1 MGRCFIKKGVFI
13 KNAILLTATS
23 LLLRFAGIIFK
34 VWLSSKIGSEGI
46 GLYQVIF
53 SFYVLASTFATSG
66 ISTAVTRLCA
76 EEIAKEK
83 PQNCKKI
90 LRSSLILTLLLAV
103 VSSVIIIFGAEF
115 IGNKILGDSRTVIS
129 LKILPLSLPFIGAS
143 SVFRGYFIAKRKILP
158 NSVGQIIEQAARIII
173 IVSFINAF
181 YQKGIA
187 ACCFGII
194 LGDALAE
201 AFGFLLLLLSYFVEI
216 RALKGQKSEKINGL
230 LGNIIHISLPITSGR
245 YLNSLLRTGENI
257 LVPKNLAKYKLSG
270 SNALSQFGMIK
281 GMALPILFFPSAIL
295 NSVSTLLIPEI
306 SEAVTRQNRNTIKS
320 AAEKIIK
327 LTLICGL
334 ICGALFFVGGE
345 KIGILIYKSVDVG
358 YLIKALSPIV
368 PLMYLDSICDG
379 ILKGLDQ
386 QSFTFKTAVSDS
398 SIRLLLI
405 LLILPKMGIRGF
417 ILIMYFSNLYTAVLN
432 VGRLI
437 KISKAKI
444 SIFNNLILPLS
455 SALAICY
462 VINTGLKLLNIQNN
476 LVYII
481 FLTGISVI
489 AYIGVLYYLEI
500 IPKKA
505 VKMLKK

>member
-1 MGRCFIKKGVFI
+1 M
-13 KNAILLTATS
+13 LLTATS

-34 VWLSSKIGSEGI
+34 VWLSGKIGSEGI

-90 LRSSLILTLLLAV
+90 LRTALLLTLIIA
-103 VSSVIIIFGAEF
+103 SISAVIIILGADF
-115 IGNKILGDSRTVIS
+115 IGTKILGDSRTVIS

-143 SVFRGYFIAKRKILP
+143 SVFRGYFIANRRILP

-173 IVSFINAF
+173 IVSFINLF
-181 YQKGIA
+181 YTKGIA

-201 AFGFLLLLLSYFVEI
+201 AFGFLLLLLSYFVET
-216 RALKGQKSEKINGL
+216 RTLKGQKTEKLSGI
-230 LGNIIHISLPITSGR
+230 LGKIIHISLPITSGR

-257 LVPKNLAKYKLSG
+257 LVPKNLAKFKLSNQ
-270 SNALSQFGMIK
+270 NALSQFGMIK

-306 SEAVTRQNRNTIKS
+306 SEAVTHQNHRAIKT

-327 LTLICGL
+327 LTLLCGL
-334 ICGALFFVGGE
+334 ICGSLFFIGGE
-345 KIGILIYKSVDVG
+345 KIGYLLYQSQDVG
-358 YLIKALSPIV
+358 FLIKALSPIV

-398 SIRLLLI
+398 AIRLILI
-405 LLILPKMGIRGF
+405 LIILPQMGINGF
-417 ILIMYFSNLYTAVLN
+417 ILIMYFSNLYTCLLN

-444 SIFNNLILPLS
+444 SIFTDFLLPLT
-455 SALAICY
+455 SAFSVSFI
-462 VINTGLKLLNIQNN
+462 INTALRLLKIQNH

-481 FLTGISVI
+481 LLAVISTTVYVGIL
-489 AYIGVLYYLEI
+489 GYLEI

-505 VKMLKK
+505 VKGLKK

>member
-115 IGNKILGDSRTVIS
+115 IGTKILGDSRSVIS

-201 AFGFLLLLLSYFVEI
+201 AFGFLLLLLSYFVET

-306 SEAVTRQNRNTIKS
+306 SEAVTRQNRNAIKS

-398 SIRLLLI
+398 TIRLLLI
-405 LLILPKMGIRGF
+405 LLMLSKMGIRGF

-462 VINTGLKLLNIQNN
+462 VTNPGLKLLNIQNN

>member
-46 GLYQVIF
+46 GLYQVII

-90 LRSSLILTLLLAV
+90 LRSSLLLTLLLAV

-115 IGNKILGDSRTVIS
+115 IGTKILGDSRSVIS

-201 AFGFLLLLLSYFVEI
+201 AFGFLLLLLSYFVET

-306 SEAVTRQNRNTIKS
+306 SEAVTRQNRNAIKS
-320 AAEKIIK
+320 AAEKIIN

-405 LLILPKMGIRGF
+405 LLILPKMGISGF

-462 VINTGLKLLNIQNN
+462 VINTGLKLLNIQSN

>member
-1 MGRCFIKKGVFI
+1 MI
-13 KNAILLTATS
+13 LTATS

-34 VWLSSKIGSEGI
+34 VWLSGKIGSEGI

-83 PQNCKKI
+83 PQNCKRI
-90 LRSSLILTLLLAV
+90 LRSSLLLTLIIATI
-103 VSSVIIIFGAEF
+103 SAVIIIFGAEF

-143 SVFRGYFIAKRKILP
+143 SVLRGYFIAKRKILP

-201 AFGFLLLLLSYFVEI
+201 AFGFLLLLLSYFVET
-216 RALKGQKSEKINGL
+216 RTLKGQKSEKINGL

-257 LVPKNLAKYKLSG
+257 LVPKNLAKFKLSG

-306 SEAVTRQNRNTIKS
+306 SEAVTRQNRNAIKS

-327 LTLICGL
+327 LTLICGML
-334 ICGALFFVGGE
+334 CGSVFFVGGE
-345 KIGILIYKSVDVG
+345 KIGILIYKSYDVG

-398 SIRLLLI
+398 AIRLLLI
-405 LLILPKMGIRGF
+405 LIILPKMGINGF
-417 ILIMYFSNLYTAVLN
+417 ILIMYFSNLYTCILN

-444 SIFNNLILPLS
+444 SIFNDLILPLS
-455 SALAICY
+455 SAFSICF
-462 VINTGLKLLNIQNN
+462 VINTALNLLNIKNN

-481 FLTGISVI
+481 FLTGVSVM
-489 AYIGVLYYLEI
+489 LYVGILFYLEI

-505 VKMLKK
+505 VKMLKN

>member
-1 MGRCFIKKGVFI
+1 M
-13 KNAILLTATS
+13 LLTATS
-23 LLLRFAGIIFK
+23 LLLRFAGIVFK
-34 VWLSSKIGSEGI
+34 VWLSGKIGSEGI

-90 LRSSLILTLLLAV
+90 LRASLLLTLIIA
-103 VSSVIIIFGAEF
+103 SISAVIIIFGADF
-115 IGNKILGDSRTVIS
+115 IGTKILGDSRTVIS

-143 SVFRGYFIAKRKILP
+143 SVFRGYFIAKRRILP
-158 NSVGQIIEQAARIII
+158 NSVGQIIEQSARIII
-173 IVSFINAF
+173 IVSFISLF
-181 YQKGIA
+181 YNKGIA

-201 AFGFLLLLLSYFVEI
+201 AFGFLLLLLSYFVETK
-216 RALKGQKSEKINGL
+216 ALKGQKSEKIEGIFQK
-230 LGNIIHISLPITSGR
+230 IIHIALPITSGR
-245 YLNSLLRTGENI
+245 YLNSLLRTGENV
-257 LVPKNLAKYKLSG
+257 LVPKNLAKFRLSG
-270 SNALSQFGMIK
+270 QNALSQFGMIK

-306 SEAVTRQNRNTIKS
+306 SEAVTHQNHRAIKA

-327 LTLICGL
+327 LTLLCGL
-334 ICGALFFVGGE
+334 ICGSLFFVGGE
-345 KIGILIYKSVDVG
+345 KIGLLLYKSQDVG
-358 YLIKALSPIV
+358 FLIKALSPIV

-398 SIRLLLI
+398 AIRLILI
-405 LLILPKMGIRGF
+405 LIILPKMGINGF
-417 ILIMYFSNLYTAVLN
+417 ILIMYFSNLYTCVLN

-444 SIFNNLILPLS
+444 SIFTDFLLPLI
-455 SALAICY
+455 SAFSVSFI
-462 VINTGLKLLNIQNN
+462 INTVLIAANIKNI

-481 FLTGISVI
+481 LLAVASALLYI
-489 AYIGVLYYLEI
+489 AILLYLEI
-500 IPKKA
+500 IPRKT
-505 VKMLKK
+505 VKELKK

>member
-1 MGRCFIKKGVFI
+1 MGRCFIKKGIFI
-13 KNAILLTATS
+13 KNAAILTATS

-34 VWLSSKIGSEGI
+34 VWLSGKIGSEGI

-66 ISTAVTRLCA
+66 ICTAVTRLCA
-76 EEIAKEK
+76 EEIAKNK
-83 PQNCKKI
+83 PQNCKKV
-90 LRSSLILTLLLAV
+90 LRTSLLLSFLIAGI
-103 VSSVIIIFGAEF
+103 SAIIIIFGANF
-115 IGNKILGDSRTVIS
+115 IGTTILGDSRTVIS
-129 LKILPLSLPFIGAS
+129 LKILPLSLPFIAAS
-143 SVFRGYFIAKRKILP
+143 SVFRGYFVAKRKILP

-173 IVSFINAF
+173 IVSFINLF
-181 YQKGIA
+181 YSKGIT

-201 AFGFLLLLLSYFVEI
+201 AFGFLLLWLSYFVET
-216 RALKGQKSEKINGL
+216 RALKGQKTEKINGL

-245 YLNSLLRTGENI
+245 YLNSLLRTAENV

-270 SNALSQFGMIK
+270 GNALSQFGMIK

-306 SEAVTRQNRNTIKS
+306 SEAVTRKNQNAIKFAS
-320 AAEKIIK
+320 EKIIK
-327 LTLICGL
+327 LTLLCGML
-334 ICGALFFVGGE
+334 CGSIFFVGGE
-345 KIGILIYKSVDVG
+345 KIGALIYKSYDVG
-358 YLIKALSPIV
+358 FLIKALSPIV

-398 SIRLLLI
+398 ALRLVLI
-405 LLILPKMGIRGF
+405 LLMLSKTGIMGF
-417 ILIMYFSNLYTAVLN
+417 IIIMYFSNIYTCILN
-432 VGRLI
+432 VGRLV

-444 SIFNNLILPLS
+444 SIFNDIIVPLS
-455 SALAICY
+455 TAFSICFITNTAL
-462 VINTGLKLLNIQNN
+462 NLLNIKNV

-481 FLTGISVI
+481 FLIGISVI
-489 AYIGVLYYLEI
+489 LYVGILFYLEI

>member
-103 VSSVIIIFGAEF
+103 VSSVIIIFGADF
-115 IGNKILGDSRTVIS
+115 IGNKILGDSRSVIS

-201 AFGFLLLLLSYFVEI
+201 AFGFLLLLLSYFVET
-216 RALKGQKSEKINGL
+216 RALKRQKSEKINGL

-306 SEAVTRQNRNTIKS
+306 SEAVTRQNRNAIKS

-405 LLILPKMGIRGF
+405 LLILPKMGISGF

-462 VINTGLKLLNIQNN
+462 VTNTGLKLLNIQNN